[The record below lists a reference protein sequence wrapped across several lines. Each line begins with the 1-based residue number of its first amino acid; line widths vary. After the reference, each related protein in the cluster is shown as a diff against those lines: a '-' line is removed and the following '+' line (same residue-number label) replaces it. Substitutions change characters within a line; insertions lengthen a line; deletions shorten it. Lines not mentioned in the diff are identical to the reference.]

1 MTLQSIGMSYF
12 KNTCEDPLISLVSFY
27 IETITLIV
35 VESFANIPGYRPISL
50 VKTVNPLIIII
61 MISIRSILQGLNAL
75 TC

>member
-1 MTLQSIGMSYF
+1 MSYF

-61 MISIRSILQGLNAL
+61 IIIIIMISIRSILQGLDAL